1 MTELGFDLSVGLAW
15 TKEDAAEKKNVHLET
30 TWVILERCRVKRSL
44 LSLTFL
50 FILPSRTVVH
60 SLGTSVQMSEGLLLL
75 IEFILPK
82 INSFKLHC
90 KLDFSPYLSH
100 WLSILEQAVTQ
111 TIVPKGLLPS
121 AALYILPSFSP
132 PPSPGSYYACHAD
145 LASLTLGLHAASPLC
160 YPGPSHQSL
169 SLQGT
174 LDPFTFL
181 WEPPPPR
188 PPEDPSV
195 DRIHLQFLPS

>member
-1 MTELGFDLSVGLAW
+1 
-15 TKEDAAEKKNVHLET
+15 
-30 TWVILERCRVKRSL
+30 
-44 LSLTFL
+44 
-50 FILPSRTVVH
+50 
-60 SLGTSVQMSEGLLLL
+60 MSEGLLLL